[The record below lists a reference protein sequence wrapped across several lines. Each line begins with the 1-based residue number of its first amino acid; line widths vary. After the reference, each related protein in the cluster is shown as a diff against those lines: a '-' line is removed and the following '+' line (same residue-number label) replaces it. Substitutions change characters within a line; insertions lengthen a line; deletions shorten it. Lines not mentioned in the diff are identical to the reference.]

1 METGFHQ
8 NKIKKNIFL
17 KKRLGFFFA
26 HSVDPMDSE
35 YGGRMESGE
44 SASGRIGDGKV
55 RPRSSRVQPAP
66 KKVRPRFDSIWPKS
80 SIQARREKNIQ
91 VKMFFFAILA

>member
-1 METGFHQ
+1 
-8 NKIKKNIFL
+8 
-17 KKRLGFFFA
+17 
-26 HSVDPMDSE
+26 MDSE

-66 KKVRPRFDSIWPKS
+66 KKVRPRFDSIRPKR
-80 SIQARREKNIQ
+80 SIQARREKNHRGKN
-91 VKMFFFAILA
+91 VVVFLPFLHNFA